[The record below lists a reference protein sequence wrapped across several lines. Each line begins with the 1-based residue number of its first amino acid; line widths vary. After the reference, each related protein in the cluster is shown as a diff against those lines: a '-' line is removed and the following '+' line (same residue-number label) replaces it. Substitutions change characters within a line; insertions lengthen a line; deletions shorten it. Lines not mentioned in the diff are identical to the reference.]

1 MSRNNSAYQ
10 PNHYS
15 TGQQP
20 QYNQYQQSQGYHP
33 QYQYQN
39 STHQLQGQTYQQNP
53 HTQFHSTHPGN
64 QQLTYQNPSY
74 HTNQHEQTTYQNRAT
89 TWAPQY
95 QQQQTQTQHQY
106 VQPTQLTRQS
116 LQSLPTP
123 GRNNVNVYLRDDQN
137 FERVPQSLETRR
149 DTGLAE
155 WERGWDAAGR
165 R

>member
-15 TGQQP
+15 AGQQP
-20 QYNQYQQSQGYHP
+20 QYTQYQQPQGY
-33 QYQYQN
+33 QQQSQYQN
-39 STHQLQGQTYQQNP
+39 STHQVQTYHQDP
-53 HTQFHSTHPGN
+53 YTQSHSTQPEN

-74 HTNQHEQTTYQNRAT
+74 HTGQHQQATYQNTAT

-95 QQQQTQTQHQY
+95 QQQGFQTQHQY
-106 VQPTQLTRQS
+106 VQPTQLTQQS
-116 LQSLPTP
+116 LQNLPTP

-137 FERVPQSLETRR
+137 FERVPQDLETRR
-149 DTGLAE
+149 DEGLAE

>member
-20 QYNQYQQSQGYHP
+20 QYNQYQQSQGYH
-33 QYQYQN
+33 QQSHHQN
-39 STHQLQGQTYQQNP
+39 STYQPQGQTYQQNP
-53 HTQFHSTHPGN
+53 YTQSHSTQPGS
-64 QQLTYQNPSY
+64 QYVTYQNSPYS
-74 HTNQHEQTTYQNRAT
+74 NSQHQQATYQNTAT

-95 QQQQTQTQHQY
+95 QQQQPLTQ
-106 VQPTQLTRQS
+106 QS
-116 LQSLPTP
+116 LRSLPAP

-137 FERVPQSLETRR
+137 FERVPQNLETRR
-149 DTGLAE
+149 DVGLAE
-155 WERGWDAAGR
+155 WERRWDAAGR